1 MFFVLLVVEVG
12 EFVGEVGC
20 PVWFDQDGGS
30 GGEQKGRSLNFAVFN
45 LLDGVYRDGRKFIVN
60 EDLFIF
66 EQIFGNIFLGVLYLL
81 PDVFGR

>member
-1 MFFVLLVVEVG
+1 MFLLLLVVEVG

-20 PVWFDQDGGS
+20 PVRFDQDGGS

-45 LLDGVYRDGRKFIVN
+45 ILDGVDRDGHKFIVD

-66 EQIFGNIFLGVLYLL
+66 
-81 PDVFGR
+81 